1 MHEQT
6 MRRKGLGFLLRAPA
20 QVTGACPGRSA
31 PAAPGGHFAS
41 GPLRMIWPFHPGAS
55 VDGVARP
62 VAERISRKLDPSG
75 GRGQRAGDQRRHR
88 RASGRQRAA
97 GRLHGILCH
106 RFIEPS
112 SYCNRIRMNV

>member
-1 MHEQT
+1 
-6 MRRKGLGFLLRAPA
+6 MRRKGFLLRAPA

-75 GRGQRAGDQRRHR
+75 GRGQRAGGINAAIGAQAVVSAPPDGCTAFFATVLLNYRAIAN
-88 RASGRQRAA
+88 ASG
-97 GRLHGILCH
+97 
-106 RFIEPS
+106 
-112 SYCNRIRMNV
+112 